1 MFNKIKGEIQ
11 RLHVVFLQRA
21 YVNPELERDITT
33 SFNKL
38 YYDLHIL
45 NKTWA
50 STSFLGIGI
59 DKCISDLWIYQEIL
73 SERAPDVIIECGTG
87 AGGSTLY
94 LVSLCDLIGN
104 GKVIS
109 IDINERQGRPQ
120 HDRIAYLLGSS
131 RSDKIVRTV
140 RNSVKKT
147 DRVMVIL
154 DSDHSRNHVLAEMKI
169 YGTFVTPNDYMIVED
184 TNVNGHPVV
193 PDFGPGPMEAV
204 SDFLKECSDFAVD
217 REKEKF
223 LVTFNPGGY
232 LKKTG

>member
-1 MFNKIKGEIQ
+1 VFDKIKDEIQ
-11 RLHVVFLQRA
+11 RLHVAFLQRA
-21 YVNPELERDITT
+21 YINPESERDITT

-38 YYDLHIL
+38 YYDSHVL

-50 STSFLGIGI
+50 STSFLGMGI

-94 LVSLCDLIGN
+94 LASLCDLIGN
-104 GKVIS
+104 GQVIS

-120 HDRIAYLLGSS
+120 HKRVAYLLGSS
-131 RSDKIVRTV
+131 TSERIVQTV
-140 RNSVKKT
+140 RNSIKKT

-184 TNVNGHPVV
+184 TNVNGHPVI

-204 SDFLKECSDFAVD
+204 ADFLKECSDFAVD